1 MTTATVNR
9 RAILAVPLAVAAAA
23 GVGAYALLGRMR
35 AGTYD
40 PRGIP
45 SPLIGKP
52 VPSFSLPGPEP
63 GTAGFSSLDLAGIPA
78 PVLINFFAS
87 WCQPC
92 AVEAPQLQ
100 ALQAS
105 GVALWGIAY
114 KDKPPAT
121 AGFLE
126 RFGRPYQRL
135 ARDDSGQTA
144 IDFGVFGV
152 PETFFIDRTGII
164 RWRWAGP
171 LTEATIDQD
180 LRPLLRTYA

>member
-1 MTTATVNR
+1 MTAATLNR
-9 RAILAVPLAVAAAA
+9 RAILVVPLAVAAAA

-52 VPSFSLPGPEP
+52 VPRFTLPGLNGAP
-63 GTAGFSSLDLAGIPA
+63 GFASDALTATPA

-92 AVEAPQLQ
+92 ALEAPQLE
-100 ALQAS
+100 ALQKS
-105 GVALWGIAY
+105 GVAIWGIAY

-126 RFGRPYQRL
+126 RFGTPYQRL

-152 PETFFIDRTGII
+152 PETFFIDRTGVI

-171 LTEATIDQD
+171 LSVDVIDHD
-180 LRPLLRTYA
+180 LRPLLRSYA